1 MDDTTQATP
10 PKKKGRGLVMTLIVV
25 IVLLLCAGGGGA
37 WWLLEARSG
46 AAAAEPDPETR
57 GLLAFEPF
65 LVNLTDAGGNRFL
78 KVTVQLVV
86 GTADEAKHV
95 EETPVI
101 LMRARSS
108 ILELLA
114 QQSASALV
122 TPEGKQAL
130 KLGIKERVTPLLAH
144 EQVIDVLFSEF
155 VVQF

>member
-1 MDDTTQATP
+1 MADTSP
-10 PKKKGRGLVMTLIVV
+10 SPDPKKGRGLIATLVVV

-57 GLLAFEPF
+57 GIVAFEPF

-86 GTADEAKHV
+86 GTAAEAKHV

-114 QQSASALV
+114 QQSASELV

>member
-1 MDDTTQATP
+1 MEDTQSAP
-10 PKKKGRGLVMTLIVV
+10 PKKGRGLVMTLIVV

-37 WWLLEARSG
+37 WWLLEARSS
-46 AAAAEPDPETR
+46 ATAAEPDPETR
-57 GLLAFEPF
+57 GLLTFDPF

-86 GTADEAKHV
+86 GTAAEAKHI
-95 EETPVI
+95 EDTPVI

-114 QQSASALV
+114 QQSASTLV

-130 KLGIKERVTPLLAH
+130 KLGIKERVTPLLEH